1 MWIYPV
7 ACVLNT
13 YVFCR
18 TMFSIQRALRKFTT
32 VVHTSSSGNDETKT
46 PRARTVESEKVAV
59 AAHQRFLQEVLHKN
73 RA

>member
-18 TMFSIQRALRKFTT
+18 TMFSIQRALHTFVT
-32 VVHTSSSGNDETKT
+32 VV
-46 PRARTVESEKVAV
+46 PRPRTIEKRDPTVAT
-59 AAHQRFLQEVLHKN
+59 AAHQDFLQQFLHKDD
-73 RA
+73 